1 MLLGGLTSS
10 QEAPD
15 YITVLAICPPSG
27 PREAQ
32 FHCSGNLGLR
42 AKGFWLPKETASG
55 PNTWLAPRVHFIIS
69 ALRFTKTH
77 HCKLTPF
84 FEVLVFQASIL
95 TMVAVSAD
103 RYQGVCHPLLTQ
115 SSNRRRRALLSI
127 ALVWGISLAAS
138 IVGGV
143 ADLGER
149 TEAIKQVH
157 LASSSPVLHIATY
170 TELDLNGT
178 VVCQCNFPVDSA
190 WKNHY
195 TTVIT
200 VGFFVL
206 PLLALSVMYFAIG
219 RRLIRPPAGE
229 TSAHLQ
235 AQHRSRRRVVL
246 MLGTVVAV
254 FFVCLLPH
262 RLFQLWLLYA
272 PTNQMEW
279 LGLLGFVKLTI
290 FMRMMVYIN
299 CSLNPIIYTLFST
312 RFRTAF
318 FKCCSSSEGSDT
330 FTSGQAGLLYTRFRT
345 AFFKCCSSS
354 EGSDTFTSG
363 QEGLMEA
370 SFAWSPALLV
380 LVRSPR
386 SALVGGVADL
396 GERTKAALQAK
407 NAGTQKHCEGQKQRQ
422 QEYSTEPSPVRT
434 SRFKYVTTLPR
445 PTSLQRHF
453 RDSLD
458 SPDGISGDQER

>member
-1 MLLGGLTSS
+1 MEYLNFTDGVFPNGSLGWPFELDWDAASPLLPRADILAVSAVYGLVFAVGVVGNLAVGASVCGVKELRTATNFFLLNLSVADLLVLLVCMPISLLEIWVPFPWLLG
-10 QEAPD
+10 EA
-15 YITVLAICPPSG
+15 L
-27 PREAQ
+27 
-32 FHCSGNLGLR
+32 
-42 AKGFWLPKETASG
+42 
-55 PNTWLAPRVHFIIS
+55 
-69 ALRFTKTH
+69 
-77 HCKLTPF
+77 CKLTPF

-138 IVGGV
+138 
-143 ADLGER
+143 
-149 TEAIKQVH
+149 
-157 LASSSPVLHIATY
+157 SPVLHIATY

-206 PLLALSVMYFAIG
+206 PLVALSVMYFAIG

-272 PTNQMEW
+272 PTKQMEW
-279 LGLLGFVKLTI
+279 LGLLGFVKVTI

-330 FTSGQAGLLYTRFRT
+330 FTSGQQAHRNTARDRNNANRNTLQNHLLFEQVASNTSPPCPDRRHSNVTSATALTRL
-345 AFFKCCSSS
+345 
-354 EGSDTFTSG
+354 TS
-363 QEGLMEA
+363 
-370 SFAWSPALLV
+370 FPV
-380 LVRSPR
+380 TR
-386 SALVGGVADL
+386 SAS
-396 GERTKAALQAK
+396 
-407 NAGTQKHCEGQKQRQ
+407 NARYNEPSFK
-422 QEYSTEPSPVRT
+422 QEYGELCV
-434 SRFKYVTTLPR
+434 YVWE
-445 PTSLQRHF
+445 SHV
-453 RDSLD
+453 
-458 SPDGISGDQER
+458 